1 MADASA
7 ARASARRAAAV
18 LRCARVS
25 CAVVGLLAVLWL
37 GAGARAAH
45 AAANYLQVF
54 IRTPY
59 LELHTGPGRGYPVFN
74 VVDRDASVDVL
85 KRSTDWF
92 KVRTASGVEGWASAH
107 DMEQTVLADGT
118 HFHYDVGDLNAYT
131 SHRFEAGA
139 FFYGDYGGASAV
151 SLYGAVFATPNLAGE
166 LSLGEFLGRAADGY
180 TLDLGLAHIFYP
192 QARLAPFVMLGT
204 GVVRIEPKATLVQP
218 DDRTEQSAYVGG
230 GLRYYLTRRFFL
242 RGEFKEHI
250 IFTNRNQ
257 NQQVDEWKFG
267 FAFFF

>member
-1 MADASA
+1 MADI
-7 ARASARRAAAV
+7 RRAGASFCWVVAMLLVVLGPAIAPRPACAA
-18 LRCARVS
+18 
-25 CAVVGLLAVLWL
+25 GT
-37 GAGARAAH
+37 
-45 AAANYLQVF
+45 YLQVF
-54 IRTPY
+54 VRAPY

-74 VVDRDASVDVL
+74 VVDRDLSVDVL
-85 KRSTDWF
+85 KRYTDWF
-92 KVRTASGVEGWASAH
+92 KVRTTSGVEGWVSAH
-107 DMEQTVLADGT
+107 DMEQTALADGT
-118 HFHYDVGDLNAYT
+118 PFHYDVGDLNAFT

-139 FFYGDYGGASAV
+139 FFYGDYGGASALSV
-151 SLYGAVFATPNLAGE
+151 YGAVFANPNLAGE
-166 LSLGEFLGRAADGY
+166 LSVGEFLGKAADG
-180 TLDLGLAHIFYP
+180 TTVDLGLVHIFYP

-204 GVVRIEPKATLVQP
+204 GVVRIEPKATLVEP

>member
-1 MADASA
+1 MLLLAGGP
-7 ARASARRAAAV
+7 RPAAAATFFV
-18 LRCARVS
+18 PLF
-25 CAVVGLLAVLWL
+25 GP
-37 GAGARAAH
+37 RAPSTP
-45 AAANYLQVF
+45 AAYLQVF
-54 IRTPY
+54 VRTPY

-85 KRSTDWF
+85 KRYTDWF

-107 DMEQTVLADGT
+107 DMEQTTLADGT
-118 HFHYDVGDLNAYT
+118 RFHYDVGDLNAFT

-151 SLYGAVFATPNLAGE
+151 SAYAAVFANPNLAAE
-166 LSLGEFLGRAADGY
+166 VSIGEFLGRSADGL
-180 TLDLGLAHIFYP
+180 TADIGLTHIFYP

-204 GVVRIEPKATLVQP
+204 GVVRIEPKATLVAP
-218 DDRTEQSAYVGG
+218 SDRTEQSAYVGG

>member
-1 MADASA
+1 MAALLICLA
-7 ARASARRAAAV
+7 LTLAPRPVRAA
-18 LRCARVS
+18 
-25 CAVVGLLAVLWL
+25 
-37 GAGARAAH
+37 GA
-45 AAANYLQVF
+45 YLQVF
-54 IRTPY
+54 VRAPY
-59 LELHTGPGRGYPVFN
+59 LELHTGPGRGYPVVN
-74 VVDRDASVDVL
+74 VAERDASVDVL
-85 KRSTDWF
+85 KRYTDWF
-92 KVRTASGVEGWASAH
+92 KVRTTSGVEGWVSAH

-118 HFHYDVGDLNAYT
+118 AFHYDVGDLSAFT

-139 FFYGDYGGASAV
+139 FLYGDYGGASAV
-151 SLYGAVFATPNLAGE
+151 SVYGAVFANPNLSAE
-166 LSLGEFLGRAADGY
+166 LSLGEFLGTASDGT

-192 QARLAPFVMLGT
+192 QARFAPFVMLGT

-218 DDRTEQSAYVGG
+218 TDRTEQSAYVGG

-242 RGEFKEHI
+242 RGEYKEHI

>member
-1 MADASA
+1 LIQPRPSIDGGRTAG
-7 ARASARRAAAV
+7 V
-18 LRCARVS
+18 LRCVRLA
-25 CAVVGLLAVLWL
+25 CALSAVLAL
-37 GAGARAAH
+37 LCLAAGMRTAQAAGA
-45 AAANYLQVF
+45 YLQVF
-54 IRTPY
+54 VQAPY

-85 KRSTDWF
+85 KRYTDWF
-92 KVRTASGVEGWASAH
+92 KVRTASGVEGWVSAH
-107 DMEQTVLADGT
+107 DMELTTLADGT
-118 HFHYDVGDLNAYT
+118 HFHYDVGDLNAFT

-151 SLYGAVFATPNLAGE
+151 SAYGAFFFNPNLATE
-166 LSLGEFLGRAADGY
+166 LSVGEFLGKASDG
-180 TLDLGLAHIFYP
+180 TTVDLGLAHIFYP

-204 GVVRIEPKATLVQP
+204 GMVRIEPKATLVQP
-218 DDRTEQSAYVGG
+218 DDRLEQSAYVGG

-242 RGEFKEHI
+242 RGEYKEHI

>member
-1 MADASA
+1 MLVLSVLAGPA
-7 ARASARRAAAV
+7 ARAASQ
-18 LRCARVS
+18 
-25 CAVVGLLAVLWL
+25 
-37 GAGARAAH
+37 
-45 AAANYLQVF
+45 NLQVF
-54 IRTPY
+54 VTSPY

-85 KRSTDWF
+85 KRFTDWF
-92 KVRTASGVEGWASAH
+92 KVRTASGVEGWVSAQ

-118 HFHYDVGDLNAYT
+118 HFHYDVGDLSAYT
-131 SHRFEAGA
+131 SHRFEAGI

-151 SLYGAVFATPNLAGE
+151 SAYAAVFANPNLSAE
-166 LSLGEFLGRAADGY
+166 LSVGEFLGSASNG
-180 TLDLGLAHIFYP
+180 TTFDLGL
-192 QARLAPFVMLGT
+192 ARLAPFVMLGT
-204 GVVRIEPKATLVQP
+204 GVVHTEPKATLVQP

-257 NQQVDEWKFG
+257 NEQVDEWKFG

>member
-1 MADASA
+1 MAALLICLALTLASPA
-7 ARASARRAAAV
+7 ARA
-18 LRCARVS
+18 
-25 CAVVGLLAVLWL
+25 
-37 GAGARAAH
+37 AGA
-45 AAANYLQVF
+45 YLQVF
-54 IRTPY
+54 VRAPY
-59 LELHTGPGRGYPVFN
+59 LELHTGAGRGYPVFN
-74 VVDRDASVDVL
+74 VVERDESVDVL
-85 KRSTDWF
+85 KRYTDWF

-107 DMEQTVLADGT
+107 DMELTVLADGT

-151 SLYGAVFATPNLAGE
+151 SAYAAVFANPNLSAE
-166 LSLGEFLGRAADGY
+166 LSIGEFLGRASDGT

-204 GVVRIEPKATLVQP
+204 GAVRIEPKATLVQP

-257 NQQVDEWKFG
+257 NEQVDEWKFG

>member
-1 MADASA
+1 MLVLSVLAGPA
-7 ARASARRAAAV
+7 ARA
-18 LRCARVS
+18 
-25 CAVVGLLAVLWL
+25 
-37 GAGARAAH
+37 
-45 AAANYLQVF
+45 ANSYLQVF
-54 IRTPY
+54 VAAPY

-85 KRSTDWF
+85 KRFTDWF
-92 KVRTASGVEGWASAH
+92 KVRTAAGVEGWVAAH
-107 DMEQTVLADGT
+107 DMEQTMLADGT
-118 HFHYDVGDLNAYT
+118 HFHYDSGDFSGYT
-131 SHRFEAGA
+131 SHRFEAGI

-151 SLYGAVFATPNLAGE
+151 SAYAAVFANPNLSAE
-166 LSLGEFLGRAADGY
+166 LSVGEFLGKSSNGTTA
-180 TLDLGLAHIFYP
+180 DLGLAHIFYP

-204 GVVRIEPKATLVQP
+204 GVVHTEPKATLVQP

-257 NQQVDEWKFG
+257 NEQVDEWKFG

>member
-1 MADASA
+1 MRSFSA
-7 ARASARRAAAV
+7 LCLALLVA
-18 LRCARVS
+18 
-25 CAVVGLLAVLWL
+25 LLAVPRV
-37 GAGARAAH
+37 GEARE
-45 AAANYLQVF
+45 YLQVF
-54 IRTPY
+54 VTQPY

-85 KRSTDWF
+85 KRFTDWF
-92 KVRTASGVEGWASAH
+92 KVRTAAGVEGWVSAH
-107 DMEQTVLADGT
+107 DMEQTLLADGT
-118 HFHYDVGDLNAYT
+118 HFHYDSGDFSAYT
-131 SHRFEAGA
+131 SHRFEAGI

-151 SLYGAVFATPNLAGE
+151 SAYGAVFANPNLSAE
-166 LSLGEFLGRAADGY
+166 LSVGEFLGKSSNG
-180 TLDLGLAHIFYP
+180 TTFDLGLAHIFYP
-192 QARLAPFVMLGT
+192 QARLAPFVELGT
-204 GVVRIEPKATLVQP
+204 GVVHTVPKATLVQP

>member
-1 MADASA
+1 M
-7 ARASARRAAAV
+7 R
-18 LRCARVS
+18 LCALV
-25 CAVVGLLAVLWL
+25 ALLVCLALTVAPRPVWA
-37 GAGARAAH
+37 AGA
-45 AAANYLQVF
+45 YLQVF
-54 IRTPY
+54 VHAPY

-74 VVDRDASVDVL
+74 VVERDASVDVL
-85 KRSTDWF
+85 KRYTDWF

-107 DMEQTVLADGT
+107 DMEQTLLADGT
-118 HFHYDVGDLNAYT
+118 AFHYDVGDLSAFT

-151 SLYGAVFATPNLAGE
+151 SLYGAVFANPNLAAE
-166 LSLGEFLGRAADGY
+166 LSIGEFLGPASDGT

-192 QARLAPFVMLGT
+192 QARVAPFVMIGT

-218 DDRTEQSAYVGG
+218 EDRTEQSAYVGG
-230 GLRYYLTRRFFL
+230 GVRYYLTRRFFL